1 MSEVRFHGRG
11 GQGVVTTSKILAN
24 AFARTGKFG
33 ASFPMFGFERRGA
46 PVTAFGRFSDKPVRE
61 KTQIYNPNVLVV
73 LDPSQKNSEAVF
85 QGLEKDGMM
94 LLNDSDDTMNVFHEN
109 LIQLGIIDANNIAL
123 EEIGL
128 SIPNTVI
135 AGAFAKMSGLLA
147 IEPCCDALQDYFS
160 GKKLDANIICAKR
173 GFNEVKLY
181 DRLLHNGKFIQVQD
195 GRKI

>member
-1 MSEVRFHGRG
+1 MSASGIFRRLKEDAIMSEVSFHGRG

-24 AFARTGKFG
+24 AFARTGQFG

-61 KTQIYNPNVLVV
+61 KTQIYNPDIIVV
-73 LDPSQKNSEAVF
+73 LDPSQRSSEAVF
-85 QGLEKDGMM
+85 QGLLPGGMM
-94 LLNDSDDTMNVFHEN
+94 LLNDSDHTINISHEN
-109 LIQLGIIDANNIAL
+109 LKKLGIIDANKIAV

-135 AGAFAKMSGLLA
+135 VGAFAKMSGLLD

-160 GKKLDANIICAKR
+160 GKKLSANIVCAKR
-173 GFNEVKLY
+173 GFEEVKLF
-181 DRLLHNGKFIQVQD
+181 DL
-195 GRKI
+195 

>member
-24 AFARTGKFG
+24 AFARTGQFG

-61 KTQIYNPNVLVV
+61 KTQIYNPDIIVV
-73 LDPSQKNSEAVF
+73 LDPSQRNSELVF
-85 QGLEKDGMM
+85 QGLLPGGMM
-94 LLNDSDDTMNVFHEN
+94 LLNDSDNTIISHDN
-109 LIQLGIIDANNIAL
+109 LKKMGIIDANKIAV

-128 SIPNTVI
+128 VIPNTVVV
-135 AGAFAKMSGLLA
+135 GAFARMSGLLD

-160 GKKLDANIICAKR
+160 GKKLTANIVCAKR
-173 GFNEVKLY
+173 GFEEVELF
-181 DRLLHNGKFIQVQD
+181 DL
-195 GRKI
+195 

>member
-24 AFARTGKFG
+24 AFARTGQFG

-61 KTQIYNPNVLVV
+61 KTQIYNPDIIVV
-73 LDPSQKNSEAVF
+73 LDPSQRNSPAVF
-85 QGLEKDGMM
+85 QGLLPGGMM
-94 LLNDSDDTMNVFHEN
+94 LLNDSDNKINVSHEN
-109 LIQLGIIDANNIAL
+109 LRKLGIINANKIAQ

-128 SIPNTVI
+128 AIPNTVVV
-135 AGAFAKMSGLLA
+135 GAFARMSGLLD

-160 GKKLDANIICAKR
+160 GKKLAANIICAKR
-173 GFNEVKLY
+173 GFEEVELF
-181 DRLLHNGKFIQVQD
+181 DL
-195 GRKI
+195 

>member
-24 AFARTGKFG
+24 AFARTGQFG

-61 KTQIYNPNVLVV
+61 KTQIYNPDIIVV
-73 LDPSQKNSEAVF
+73 LDPSQRNSELVF
-85 QGLEKDGMM
+85 QGLLPGGMM
-94 LLNDSDDTMNVFHEN
+94 LLNDSDNT
-109 LIQLGIIDANNIAL
+109 LISHDHLKKMGIIDANKIAV

-128 SIPNTVI
+128 VIPNTVVV
-135 AGAFAKMSGLLA
+135 GAFARMSGLLD

-160 GKKLDANIICAKR
+160 GKKLAANIVCAKR
-173 GFNEVKLY
+173 GFEEVELF
-181 DRLLHNGKFIQVQD
+181 DL
-195 GRKI
+195 

>member
-1 MSEVRFHGRG
+1 MSASGIFRRLKEDAIMSEVRFHGRG

-24 AFARTGKFG
+24 AFARTGQFG

-61 KTQIYNPNVLVV
+61 KTQIYNPDIIVV
-73 LDPSQKNSEAVF
+73 LDPSQRSSEAVF
-85 QGLEKDGMM
+85 QGLLPGGMM
-94 LLNDSDDTMNVFHEN
+94 LLNDSDHTINISHEN
-109 LIQLGIIDANNIAL
+109 LKKLGIIDANKIAV

-135 AGAFAKMSGLLA
+135 VGAFAKMSGLLD

-160 GKKLDANIICAKR
+160 GKKLSANIVCAKR
-173 GFNEVKLY
+173 GFEEVKLF
-181 DRLLHNGKFIQVQD
+181 DL
-195 GRKI
+195 

>member
-24 AFARTGKFG
+24 AFARTGQFG

-61 KTQIYNPNVLVV
+61 KTQIYNPDIIVV
-73 LDPSQKNSEAVF
+73 LDPSQKKAEAVF
-85 QGLEKDGMM
+85 QGLLPGGMM
-94 LLNDSDDTMNVFHEN
+94 LLNDSEDIFEASNDN
-109 LIQLGIIDANNIAL
+109 LKKLAIVDANKVAL

-128 SIPNTVI
+128 PIPNTVVV
-135 AGAFAKMSGLLA
+135 GAFAKVSGLLD

-160 GKKLDANIICAKR
+160 GKKLEANIVCVKR
-173 GFNEVKLY
+173 GFEEVKLF
-181 DRLLHNGKFIQVQD
+181 DL
-195 GRKI
+195 

>member
-24 AFARTGKFG
+24 AFVITGQFG

-61 KTQIYNPNVLVV
+61 KTQIYNPNILVV
-73 LDPSQKNSEAVF
+73 LDPSQKDSTAVF
-85 QGLEKDGMM
+85 QGLLPGGMM
-94 LLNDSDDTMNVFHEN
+94 LLNDSKTPGSGDAGEIFHEN
-109 LIQLGIIDANNIAL
+109 LTRLAVIDANKIAL

-135 AGAFAKMSGLLA
+135 VGAFAKMSGLLEIA
-147 IEPCCDALQDYFS
+147 PCCDALGDYFS
-160 GKKLDANIICAKR
+160 GKKLAANIGCVKR
-173 GFNEVKLY
+173 GYEEVKLFDLY
-181 DRLLHNGKFIQVQD
+181 KGDLQGSMK
-195 GRKI
+195 G